1 MLANL
6 KIYQRLA
13 AAVVVPLALLIG
25 LAGYDLSARWHAY
38 SEVATLVPLAE
49 GVAKLSRFIHELQR
63 ERGASAVFIGSKGT
77 QLRAELP
84 EQRKRADS
92 ERNAAMAI
100 VAALGATAS
109 AEFKESIAKAE
120 MAVHALDARRGEI
133 DAQSISA
140 PASSTYFTDTIARL
154 LVVAR
159 EIAKVSRQSSVA
171 MAVSS
176 YVSFIQAKEEAGKE
190 RAFAAGSVAAGRF
203 DVPTFAKV
211 LGLATSQQAYFSTF
225 EAAAD
230 PAQREFYNR
239 TMSGP
244 IVDTV
249 VRMREIIANGGL
261 SGDMKGLD
269 GKAWYD
275 ATTARIDTLK
285 IVEDR
290 LAADLAALTS
300 TKQDEANW
308 ALFELGVLIGIALAI
323 SCAVVLVMTRSIT
336 IPLGK
341 LVAIMKNLAAGKLDV
356 EIHGG
361 DRGDEIG
368 DMARSVGFF
377 KENLIRSRDL
387 VASETEAVSQR
398 AARGERV
405 SQLTDRF
412 GTDIAALLGS
422 VTLAS
427 SQLHSTATSM
437 SATSG
442 ETSRQA
448 ATVAATTEE
457 ASANVQTVAAA
468 TEELSGSVAEIG
480 RQATLSSKIAQKAVE
495 EAERTNQ
502 TVQSLSSGAEKIG
515 DVVRLIN
522 EIASQ
527 TNLLA
532 LNATIEAARAGEA
545 GRGFAVVAAEVKSL
559 AEQTAKATEEIRI
572 QIASIQ
578 ATSGEAVGAIQ
589 AITGTISEI
598 NEIAS
603 SIATAVEQQAGAT
616 QEIASNVQ
624 QAAQGNQ
631 EISANISGVTDAAK
645 QAGAAAKEVLNASAE
660 LSRQSETMRR
670 QVEDFIGS
678 IKAA

>member
-13 AAVVVPLALLIG
+13 AAVVVPLVLLVG
-25 LAGYDLSARWHAY
+25 LAGYDLSSRWHAY
-38 SEVATLVPLAE
+38 SEVAKLAPLAE

-63 ERGASAVFIGSKGT
+63 ERGASAVFIGSKGS

-84 EQRKRADS
+84 EQRRRADT

-100 VAALGATAS
+100 VATLGATAS
-109 AEFKESIAKAE
+109 GEFKESIAKAE
-120 MAVHALDARRGEI
+120 SAVTALDARRSDI

-140 PASSTYFTDTIARL
+140 PASSTYFTDTIAKL
-154 LVVAR
+154 LAVTN

-171 MAVSS
+171 TAVSS
-176 YVSFIQAKEEAGKE
+176 YVSFIQGKEQAGQE

-203 DVPTFAKV
+203 DVPVYAKV

-230 PAQREFYNR
+230 PAQRDFYNR
-239 TMSGP
+239 TLSGP
-244 IVDTV
+244 VVDTV
-249 VRMREIIANGGL
+249 VRMREIIASGGL

-285 IVEDR
+285 VVEDR

-300 TKQDEANW
+300 TKQGEANW
-308 ALFELGVLIGIALAI
+308 ALFELGILIAIALAI
-323 SCAVVLVMTRSIT
+323 SCAAVLMMTRSIT

-341 LVAIMKNLAAGKLDV
+341 LVAIMKDLADGELDV
-356 EIHGG
+356 EVDGA

-368 DMARSVGFF
+368 GMARSVGFF

-387 VASETEAVSQR
+387 VASETEAVNQR
-398 AARGERV
+398 AARAARV
-405 SQLTDRF
+405 SQLTERF
-412 GTDIAALLGS
+412 DTDITTLLGS

-427 SQLHSTATSM
+427 SQLQSTATSM
-437 SATSG
+437 SATAG

-448 ATVAATTEE
+448 TSVAATTVQ
-457 ASANVQTVAAA
+457 ASSNVQTVAAA
-468 TEELSGSVAEIG
+468 TEELSSSVAEIG
-480 RQATLSSKIAQKAVE
+480 RQVTLSSNIAQKAVD

-502 TVQSLSSGAEKIG
+502 TVQSLSSAAAKIG
-515 DVVRLIN
+515 DVVKLIN

-559 AEQTAKATEEIRI
+559 AEQTAKATDDIRA

-578 ATSGEAVGAIQ
+578 ATSGEAVSAIQ
-589 AITGTISEI
+589 TITGTIGEV

-603 SIATAVEQQAGAT
+603 AIATAVEQQAAAT

-624 QAAQGNQ
+624 QAARGTQ
-631 EISANISGVTDAAK
+631 EISDNISGVTDAAK
-645 QAGAAAKEVLNASAE
+645 QAGAAANEVLDASAE
-660 LSRQSETMRR
+660 LSRQSATMRR

>member
-25 LAGYDLSARWHAY
+25 LAGFDLSARWHAH
-38 SEVATLVPLAE
+38 SEVAKLTPLAE

-63 ERGASAVFIGSKGT
+63 ERGASAVFIGSKGS

-84 EQRKRADS
+84 EQRKRADT

-100 VAALGATAS
+100 VATLGATAS
-109 AEFKESIAKAE
+109 GEFKESIAKAE
-120 MAVHALDARRGEI
+120 TAVHALDARRREI

-154 LVVAR
+154 LAVTN

-176 YVSFIQAKEEAGKE
+176 YVSFIQGKEQAGQE
-190 RAFAAGSVAAGRF
+190 RAFAAGSVATGRF
-203 DVPTFAKV
+203 DVPVYAKV
-211 LGLATSQQAYFSTF
+211 LGLSASQQVYFGAF
-225 EAAAD
+225 EVAAD

-244 IVDTV
+244 VVDTV

-300 TKQDEANW
+300 AKQGEANW
-308 ALFELGVLIGIALAI
+308 ALFELGILIAIALAI

-336 IPLGK
+336 TPLGK
-341 LVAIMKNLAAGKLDV
+341 LVAIMKYLADGELDV
-356 EIHGG
+356 EVGG
-361 DRGDEIG
+361 VDRGDEIG
-368 DMARSVGFF
+368 LMARSVGFF

-387 VASETEAVSQR
+387 VASQTEAVSQR
-398 AARGERV
+398 AARAARV

-412 GTDIAALLGS
+412 DTDIATLLGS

-427 SQLHSTATSM
+427 SQLQSTATSM
-437 SATSG
+437 SATAG
-442 ETSRQA
+442 ETSRRA
-448 ATVAATTEE
+448 TTVAATTEE
-457 ASANVQTVAAA
+457 ASTNVQTVAAA
-468 TEELSGSVAEIG
+468 TEELSSSVAEIG
-480 RQATLSSKIAQKAVE
+480 RQVTLSSNIAQKAVE
-495 EAERTNQ
+495 EADRTNQ
-502 TVQSLSSGAEKIG
+502 TVQSLSSAAEKIG
-515 DVVRLIN
+515 DVVKLIN

-559 AEQTAKATEEIRI
+559 AEQTAKATDEIRV

-578 ATSGEAVGAIQ
+578 NTSSEAVGAIQ
-589 AITGTISEI
+589 TITGTIGEI

-603 SIATAVEQQAGAT
+603 SIATAVEQQAAAT
-616 QEIASNVQ
+616 QEIAGNVQ
-624 QAAQGNQ
+624 QAALGTR
-631 EISANISGVTDAAK
+631 EISDNISGVTDAAK
-645 QAGAAAKEVLNASAE
+645 EAGAAANEVLDASAE

-670 QVEDFIGS
+670 QVEDFIGR

>member
-13 AAVVVPLALLIG
+13 AAVVVPLVLLVG
-25 LAGYDLSARWHAY
+25 LAGYDLSSRWHAY
-38 SEVATLVPLAE
+38 SEVAKLAPLAE

-63 ERGASAVFIGSKGT
+63 ERGASAVFIGSKGS

-84 EQRKRADS
+84 EQRRRADT

-100 VAALGATAS
+100 VATLGATAS
-109 AEFKESIAKAE
+109 GEFKESIAKAE
-120 MAVHALDARRGEI
+120 SAVTALDARRSDI

-140 PASSTYFTDTIARL
+140 PASSTYFTDTIAKL
-154 LVVAR
+154 LAVTN

-171 MAVSS
+171 TAVSS
-176 YVSFIQAKEEAGKE
+176 YVSFIQGKEQAGQE

-203 DVPTFAKV
+203 DVPVYAKV

-230 PAQREFYNR
+230 PVQREFYNR
-239 TMSGP
+239 TLSGP
-244 IVDTV
+244 VVDTV
-249 VRMREIIANGGL
+249 VRMREIIASGGL

-285 IVEDR
+285 TVEDR

-300 TKQDEANW
+300 TKQGEANW
-308 ALFELGVLIGIALAI
+308 ALFELGILIAIALAI
-323 SCAVVLVMTRSIT
+323 SCAVVLMMTRSIT
-336 IPLGK
+336 VPLGK
-341 LVAIMKNLAAGKLDV
+341 LVAIMKDLADGELDV
-356 EIHGG
+356 EVDGA

-368 DMARSVGFF
+368 GMARSVGFF

-387 VASETEAVSQR
+387 VASDTEAVNQR
-398 AARGERV
+398 AARAARV
-405 SQLTDRF
+405 GQLTERF
-412 GTDIAALLGS
+412 DTDITTLLGS

-427 SQLHSTATSM
+427 SQLQSTATSM
-437 SATSG
+437 SATAG

-448 ATVAATTEE
+448 TSVAATTVQ
-457 ASANVQTVAAA
+457 ASSNVQTVAAA
-468 TEELSGSVAEIG
+468 TEELSSSVAEIG
-480 RQATLSSKIAQKAVE
+480 RQVTLSSNIAQKAVE

-502 TVQSLSSGAEKIG
+502 TVQSLSSAAAKIG
-515 DVVRLIN
+515 DVVKLIN

-559 AEQTAKATEEIRI
+559 AEQTAKATDDIRG

-578 ATSGEAVGAIQ
+578 ATSGEAVSAIQ
-589 AITGTISEI
+589 TITGTIGEV

-603 SIATAVEQQAGAT
+603 AIATAVEQQAAAT
-616 QEIASNVQ
+616 EEIASNVQ
-624 QAAQGNQ
+624 QAARGTQ
-631 EISANISGVTDAAK
+631 EISDSISGVTDAAK
-645 QAGAAAKEVLNASAE
+645 QAGVAANEVLDASAE
-660 LSRQSETMRR
+660 LSRQSATMRR

>member
-25 LAGYDLSARWHAY
+25 LAGFDLSARWHAY
-38 SEVATLVPLAE
+38 SEVAKLAPLAE

-63 ERGASAVFIGSKGT
+63 ERGASAVFIGSKGS

-84 EQRKRADS
+84 EQRKRADT

-100 VAALGATAS
+100 VATLGATAS
-109 AEFKESIAKAE
+109 GEFKESIAKAE
-120 MAVHALDARRGEI
+120 SAVTALDPRRSDI

-140 PASSTYFTDTIARL
+140 PASSTYFTDTIAKL
-154 LVVAR
+154 LAVTN

-176 YVSFIQAKEEAGKE
+176 YVSFIQGKEQAGQE

-203 DVPTFAKV
+203 DVPVYAKV
-211 LGLATSQQAYFSTF
+211 LGLSASQQVYFGAF

-244 IVDTV
+244 VVDTV

-285 IVEDR
+285 LVEDR

-300 TKQDEANW
+300 AKQGEANW
-308 ALFELGVLIGIALAI
+308 ALFELGILIAIALAI

-336 IPLGK
+336 MPLGK
-341 LVAIMKNLAAGKLDV
+341 LVAIMKYLADGELDV
-356 EIHGG
+356 EV
-361 DRGDEIG
+361 D
-368 DMARSVGFF
+368 VGFF

-387 VASETEAVSQR
+387 VASETEAVNQR
-398 AARGERV
+398 AARAARV

-412 GTDIAALLGS
+412 DTDIATLLGS

-427 SQLHSTATSM
+427 SQLQSTATSM
-437 SATSG
+437 SATAG

-448 ATVAATTEE
+448 TSVAATTVQ
-457 ASANVQTVAAA
+457 ASSNIQTVAAA
-468 TEELSGSVAEIG
+468 TAELSSSVAEIG
-480 RQATLSSKIAQKAVE
+480 RQVTLSSNIAQKAVA

-502 TVQSLSSGAEKIG
+502 TVQSLSSAAAKIG
-515 DVVRLIN
+515 DVVKLIN

-559 AEQTAKATEEIRI
+559 AEQTAKATDDIRA

-589 AITGTISEI
+589 TISGTISEI

-603 SIATAVEQQAGAT
+603 AIATAVEQQAAAT

-624 QAAQGNQ
+624 QAARGTQ
-631 EISANISGVTDAAK
+631 EISDNISGVTDAAK
-645 QAGAAAKEVLNASAE
+645 EAGAAANEVLDASAE
-660 LSRQSETMRR
+660 LSRQSATMRR